1 MANFNITI
9 PDELLPAI
17 EAEYSLVQGST
28 MATNAQEYFAAS
40 VVETVRQRAELYKV
54 GPYYVGPINP
64 QFRQD
69 GKPYGYVEPAPEPE
83 WEWPETAERF
93 DVFTAPD
100 GSQWIYDQPRNADG
114 TYLADDPE
122 TEEVESALQWIP
134 SPQDNDSD
142 FGES

>member
-69 GKPYGYVEPAPEPE
+69 GKPYGYVEPAPESDGDAGPE
-83 WEWPETAERF
+83 VIEPPVDAE
-93 DVFTAPD
+93 P
-100 GSQWIYDQPRNADG
+100 
-114 TYLADDPE
+114 
-122 TEEVESALQWIP
+122 ALD
-134 SPQDNDSD
+134 DNDTT
-142 FGES
+142 GESEV